1 MTPYVVAGALLV
13 LSVACLGPG
22 SNWLARARWTQR
34 APRAAVVLWQAMGI
48 TGALAAIG
56 AGLAVAVARFG
67 VGFRA
72 GLGHLAAGLV
82 DGHPLSGLG
91 LPDALGLTLAADVA
105 IVLTAVVVVT
115 MVRTVRARARHRR
128 VLDLVSIGS
137 DEAAGALLLDHPDA
151 TAYCLPGIRPRIV
164 ISAGALQLLRSSE
177 LAAVI
182 EHERG
187 HACEHHGL
195 VMLPLTSL
203 TEPLRWIPY
212 ARRAPAAVALLLEMA
227 ADDYA
232 ARLHDRRDLARALV
246 RMGTAMAAAP
256 GCAFAAA
263 GISVPARVQ
272 RLLDEDTASRS
283 AATAAVCVASV
294 LLVAPFVA
302 LFV

>member
-1 MTPYVVAGALLV
+1 MRLYLVATGLLG
-13 LSVACLGPG
+13 LSVTCLGPG
-22 SNWLARARWTQR
+22 SSWLAAARWTSR
-34 APRAAVVLWQAMGI
+34 APRAAVVLWQAIGV
-48 TGALAAIG
+48 TGAVAAIG
-56 AGLAVAVARFG
+56 AGLAVAVGRFG

-72 GLGHLAAGLV
+72 GLGDLAAGLV

-105 IVLTAVVVVT
+105 IVLATVVAIT

-128 VLDLVSIGS
+128 VLDLVGIGS
-137 DEAAGALLLDHPDA
+137 EEAAGALLLDHPRA

-164 ISAGALQLLRSSE
+164 VSAGALRLLHSSE

-203 TEPLRWIPY
+203 AEPLRWIPY
-212 ARRAPAAVALLLEMA
+212 ARLAPANVALLLEMA
-227 ADDYA
+227 ADDYS
-232 ARLHDRRDLARALV
+232 ARQHDRRDLARALV
-246 RMGTAMAAAP
+246 RMGTAMAAP
-256 GCAFAAA
+256 ECAFAAA

-272 RLLDEDTASRS
+272 RLLTEDTTSGV
-283 AATAAVCVASV
+283 AATAAICAASV
-294 LLVAPFVA
+294 LLLAPFAA
-302 LFV
+302 LLA

>member
-1 MTPYVVAGALLV
+1 MRLYLVAAGLLG
-13 LSVACLGPG
+13 LSVTCLGPG
-22 SNWLARARWTQR
+22 SSWLAAARWTSR
-34 APRAAVVLWQAMGI
+34 APRAAVVLWQAIGV
-48 TGALAAIG
+48 TGAVAAIG
-56 AGLAVAVARFG
+56 AGLAVAVVRFG

-72 GLGHLAAGLV
+72 GLGDLAAGLV

-105 IVLTAVVVVT
+105 IVLATVVAIT

-128 VLDLVSIGS
+128 VLDLVGIGS
-137 DEAAGALLLDHPDA
+137 EEAAGALLLDHPKA

-164 ISAGALQLLRSSE
+164 VSAGALRLLHSSE

-203 TEPLRWIPY
+203 VEPLRWIPY
-212 ARRAPAAVALLLEMA
+212 ARLAPTAVGLLLEMA
-227 ADDYA
+227 ADDYS
-232 ARLHDRRDLARALV
+232 ARQHDRHDLARALV
-246 RMGTAMAAAP
+246 RMGTAMAAP
-256 GCAFAAA
+256 ECAFAAA

-272 RLLDEDTASRS
+272 RLLTEDTTSRA
-283 AATAAVCVASV
+283 AATAAVCAASV
-294 LLVAPFVA
+294 LLLAPFAA
-302 LFV
+302 LLA

>member
-1 MTPYVVAGALLV
+1 MRLYLVAAGLLG
-13 LSVACLGPG
+13 LSVTCLGPG
-22 SNWLARARWTQR
+22 SSWLAAARWTSR
-34 APRAAVVLWQAMGI
+34 APRAAVVLWQAIGV
-48 TGALAAIG
+48 TGAVAAIG
-56 AGLAVAVARFG
+56 AGLAVAVVRFG

-72 GLGHLAAGLV
+72 GLGDLAAGLV

-105 IVLTAVVVVT
+105 IVLATVAAIT

-128 VLDLVSIGS
+128 VLDLVGIGS
-137 DEAAGALLLDHPDA
+137 EEAAGALLLDHPRA

-164 ISAGALQLLRSSE
+164 VSAGALQLLQSSE

-203 TEPLRWIPY
+203 AEPLRWVPY
-212 ARRAPAAVALLLEMA
+212 ARLAPANVALLLEMA
-227 ADDYA
+227 ADDYS
-232 ARLHDRRDLARALV
+232 ARQHDRRDLARALV
-246 RMGTAMAAAP
+246 RMGTAMAAP
-256 GCAFAAA
+256 ECAFAAA

-272 RLLDEDTASRS
+272 RLLTEDTTSGV
-283 AATAAVCVASV
+283 AATAAICAASV
-294 LLVAPFVA
+294 LLLAPFAA
-302 LFV
+302 LLA